1 MKMSMT
7 QRLVFGFV
15 LGLSAMFVAAEVTPA
30 QAREQGPWCL
40 RMPEFGGA
48 LECSYFTLRQCHTAR
63 IGVGGDCVVNPWFG
77 PGLPADEELVEYRP
91 RRKKVR
97 GDAR

>member
-1 MKMSMT
+1 MMK
-7 QRLVFGFV
+7 RFAFGFV
-15 LGLSAMFVAAEVTPA
+15 LAVSAMFMAQSTPA

-63 IGVGGDCVVNPWFG
+63 IGVGGDCVVNPWYG
-77 PGLPADEELVEYRP
+77 PGLPADEEFVYERP
-91 RRKKVR
+91 RRKVR
-97 GDAR
+97 GSAR